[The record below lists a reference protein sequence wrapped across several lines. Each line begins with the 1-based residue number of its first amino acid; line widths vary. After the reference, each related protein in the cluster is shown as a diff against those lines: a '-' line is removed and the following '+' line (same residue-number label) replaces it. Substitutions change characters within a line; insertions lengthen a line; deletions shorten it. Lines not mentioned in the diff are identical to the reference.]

1 MKKLLLSFLLL
12 SVLVAN
18 SVVAESHSNESAA
31 QVDKFETAVRLV
43 GEKKYVEAVGNS
55 NFLQMQD
62 YQRHSLILLS

>member
-18 SVVAESHSNESAA
+18 SVMAESHSNDSAA

-43 GEKKYVEAVGNS
+43 GEKQYFEAVT
-55 NFLQMQD
+55 
-62 YQRHSLILLS
+62 